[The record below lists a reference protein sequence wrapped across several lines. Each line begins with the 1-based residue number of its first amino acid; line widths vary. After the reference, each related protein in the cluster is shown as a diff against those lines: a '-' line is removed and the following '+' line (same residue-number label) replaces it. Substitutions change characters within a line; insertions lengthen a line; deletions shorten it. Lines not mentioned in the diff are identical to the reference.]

1 MNIPMDWFAGNEIMA
16 PPKGMLAAVEVP
28 AVTTVDV
35 RPNTHP
41 FAVDILGVVWPVTRA
56 PPTRYQT
63 STSPEVP
70 ETPLKTLVIPVKKMG

>member
-1 MNIPMDWFAGNEIMA
+1 MDWFAGNEIMA

-70 ETPLKTLVIPVKKMG
+70 EAALNTLVIPVKKIG